1 MLVMFSSPMCYDSIA
16 NLKSCR
22 KRVYCMSKHKYCR
35 VNKFSHSMHREE
47 WSKRDF
53 GGDYQPATGEAEQ
66 ITQTRHG
73 A

>member
-1 MLVMFSSPMCYDSIA
+1 MFSTPMCYGSIA
-16 NLKSCR
+16 NLKELQKTC
-22 KRVYCMSKHKYCR
+22 
-35 VNKFSHSMHREE
+35 SMHQEE

>member
-1 MLVMFSSPMCYDSIA
+1 MSYDSIA
-16 NLKSCR
+16 NLKSSR
-22 KRVYCMSKHKYCR
+22 KHEYIVCQSTSIAELTNSATPCIKRSGV
-35 VNKFSHSMHREE
+35 
-47 WSKRDF
+47 RDF

>member
-1 MLVMFSSPMCYDSIA
+1 
-16 NLKSCR
+16 
-22 KRVYCMSKHKYCR
+22 
-35 VNKFSHSMHREE
+35 MHQEE

-73 A
+73 AQDLKKAFNGQIDIAEQITQTRHGAQDLKKNLKKNGF

>member
-1 MLVMFSSPMCYDSIA
+1 
-16 NLKSCR
+16 
-22 KRVYCMSKHKYCR
+22 MSKHKYCG

-66 ITQTRHG
+66 ITQTGHG